1 MNLELKTTTIGAKTS
16 FLDSE
21 KVRYVRGGITLDHL
35 QVLPDLLT
43 GIKRLPAGTVV
54 GRLGDGKYSA
64 YAAGAAAVPG
74 VASTVTLKASG
85 TGARDDIVI
94 TAKQTGVA
102 GNAIKVQL
110 VHPGAKNATLKVA
123 VETDVI
129 RVYLATDGTDPNGAI
144 TSTIAEVI
152 AAINATLYVKD
163 IVTAALAK
171 DSEGTDVVIAV
182 AATALAGGVDDTPAG
197 APNVTPRFL
206 LADDVVFTTFTATGG
221 AVHGDQLVTAID
233 QARVIEA
240 RLPAA
245 IDAFTKAS
253 MPGITWV

>member
-1 MNLELKTTTIGAKTS
+1 MNLELKTTTLGGKIS
-16 FLDSE
+16 FLDSK
-21 KVRYVRGGITLDHL
+21 KVRYVRGGITLNHL
-35 QVLPDLLT
+35 TVAPDSLT

-54 GRLGDGKYSA
+54 GRLGNGKYSA

-74 VASTVTLKASG
+74 VASTVTLKASD
-85 TGARDDIVI
+85 TGARNDIVI

-129 RVYLATDGTDPNGAI
+129 RVYLATNGANAI

-163 IVTAALAK
+163 IVTAALA
-171 DSEGTDVVIAV
+171 EGSAGDDVVIAV
-182 AATALAGGVDDTPAG
+182 AATALAGGVNGTPAG
-197 APNVTPRFL
+197 PANVVPRYL
-206 LADDVVFTTFTATGG
+206 LADDVVFTTFTSSGG
-221 AVHGDQLVTAID
+221 ATHADQVVTAID

-240 RLPAA
+240 RLPVPP
-245 IDAFTKAS
+245 DAYVKAS

>member
-35 QVLPDLLT
+35 QVLPDPLT
-43 GIKRLPAGTVV
+43 GLKRVAAGTVV
-54 GRLGDGKYSA
+54 GRQGNGKYA
-64 YAAGAAAVPG
+64 PYTAGAAAVPG
-74 VASTVTLKASG
+74 VASTVTLKASDA
-85 TGARDDIVI
+85 GARDDIVV

-102 GNAIKVQL
+102 GDKIKVQL
-110 VHPGAKNATLKVA
+110 VNPDAASASLKVA

-129 RVYLATDGTDPNGAI
+129 RVYVATNGAKAI
-144 TSTIAEVI
+144 TSTIGQVI

-163 IVTAALAK
+163 IVVASLA
-171 DSEGTDVVIAV
+171 EGSAEGDVVIAV
-182 AATALAGGVDDTPAG
+182 AATPLAGGVDNTPAG

>member
-1 MNLELKTTTIGAKTS
+1 MNLELKTTTIGGKVS
-16 FLDSE
+16 FLDSD

-35 QVLPDLLT
+35 AVLPDPFT
-43 GIKRLPAGTVV
+43 GLKRLAAGTVV
-54 GRLGDGKYSA
+54 GRLGNGKYA
-64 YAAGAAAVPG
+64 PYAAGAAAVPG

-94 TAKQTGVA
+94 TAKQTGA
-102 GNAIKVQL
+102 DGNAIKVQL
-110 VHPGAKNATLKVA
+110 VDPDAASASLKIA
-123 VETDVI
+123 IETDVI
-129 RVYLATDGTDPNGAI
+129 RVYLATDGGKTI
-144 TSTIAEVI
+144 TSTIAQVI
-152 AAINATLYVKD
+152 AVINATLYVKD
-163 IVTAALAK
+163 IVVATLA
-171 DSEGTDVVIAV
+171 DGSVGTDAAIAV

>member
-1 MNLELKTTTIGAKTS
+1 MNLELKTTTIGGKVS
-16 FLDSE
+16 FLDSD

-35 QVLPDLLT
+35 AVLPDPLT
-43 GIKRLPAGTVV
+43 GLKRLAAGTVV
-54 GRLGDGKYSA
+54 GRLGNGKYSA

-94 TAKQTGVA
+94 TAKQTGA
-102 GNAIKVQL
+102 DGDKIKIQL
-110 VHPGAKNATLKVA
+110 VNPDAASASLKVA

-129 RVYLATDGTDPNGAI
+129 RVYVATDGTKAI

-163 IVTAALAK
+163 IVTALLAEG
-171 DSEGTDVVIAV
+171 SEGTDAAIAV

-240 RLPAA
+240 RLPVA

>member
-1 MNLELKTTTIGAKTS
+1 MNLELKTTTIGGKVS
-16 FLDSE
+16 FLDSD

-35 QVLPDLLT
+35 AVLPDPLT
-43 GIKRLPAGTVV
+43 GLKRLAAGTVV
-54 GRLGDGKYSA
+54 GRLGNGKYSA

-94 TAKQTGVA
+94 TAKQTGA
-102 GNAIKVQL
+102 DGDKIKIQL
-110 VHPGAKNATLKVA
+110 VNPDAASASLKVA

-129 RVYLATDGTDPNGAI
+129 RVYVATDGTKAI

-163 IVTAALAK
+163 IVTAALA
-171 DSEGTDVVIAV
+171 EGSAGDDVVIAV
-182 AATALAGGVDDTPAG
+182 AATALAGGVNGTPAG
-197 APNVTPRFL
+197 PANVVPRYL
-206 LADDVVFTTFTATGG
+206 LADDVVFTTFTSSGG
-221 AVHGDQLVTAID
+221 ATHADQVVTAID

-240 RLPAA
+240 RLPVPP
-245 IDAFTKAS
+245 DAYVKAS
-253 MPGITWV
+253 LPGITWA

>member
-1 MNLELKTTTIGAKTS
+1 MNLELKTTTLGGKIS

-21 KVRYVRGGITLDHL
+21 KVRYVRGGITLDH
-35 QVLPDLLT
+35 QPVLPNPQT
-43 GIKRLPAGTVV
+43 GLKRVPAGTVV
-54 GRLGDGKYSA
+54 GRLDNGKYA
-64 YAAGAAAVPG
+64 PYIAGAPAVPG
-74 VASTVTLKASG
+74 AASTVTLKASG
-85 TGARDDIVI
+85 TGNRDDIVI

-110 VHPGAKNATLKVA
+110 VNPDAASASLKVA

-129 RVYLATDGTDPNGAI
+129 RVYLATDGAKAI
-144 TSTIAEVI
+144 TSKIAEVI

-163 IVTAALAK
+163 IVVATLANG
-171 DSEGTDVVIAV
+171 SEGTDTAKAV
-182 AATALAGGVDDTPAG
+182 DATALAEGVDDTPAG

-245 IDAFTKAS
+245 IDAFTKAN

>member
-1 MNLELKTTTIGAKTS
+1 MNLELKTTTIGGKVS
-16 FLDSE
+16 FLDSD

-35 QVLPDLLT
+35 AVLPDPLT
-43 GIKRLPAGTVV
+43 GLKRLAAGTVV
-54 GRLGDGKYSA
+54 GRLGNGKYSA

-94 TAKQTGVA
+94 TAKQTGA
-102 GNAIKVQL
+102 DGDKIKIQL
-110 VHPGAKNATLKVA
+110 VNPDAASASLKVA

-129 RVYLATDGTDPNGAI
+129 RVYLATDGTKAI

-163 IVTAALAK
+163 IVTAALA
-171 DSEGTDVVIAV
+171 EGSAGDDVVIAV
-182 AATALAGGVDDTPAG
+182 AATALAGGVNGTPAG
-197 APNVTPRFL
+197 PANVVPRYL
-206 LADDVVFTTFTATGG
+206 LADDVVFTTFTSSGG
-221 AVHGDQLVTAID
+221 ATHADQVVTAID

-240 RLPAA
+240 RLPVPP
-245 IDAFTKAS
+245 DAYVKAS
-253 MPGITWV
+253 LPGITWA

>member
-1 MNLELKTTTIGAKTS
+1 MNLELKTTTLGSKIS

-35 QVLPDLLT
+35 QVVPNPLT
-43 GIKRLPAGTVV
+43 GLKRVAAGTVV
-54 GRLGDGKYSA
+54 GRLGNGKYA
-64 YAAGAAAVPG
+64 PYIAGAAAVPG
-74 VASTVTLKASG
+74 VAATVTLKASG
-85 TGARDDIVI
+85 AGARDDIVI

-110 VHPGAKNATLKVA
+110 VDPNAASASLKVA

-129 RVYLATDGTDPNGAI
+129 RVYLATDGTKAI
-144 TSTIAEVI
+144 TSTIAQVI
-152 AAINATLYVKD
+152 AAINAALFVKD
-163 IVTAALAK
+163 IVVASLAEG
-171 DSEGTDVVIAV
+171 SEGTDAAIAV

-206 LADDVVFTTFTATGG
+206 VADDVVFTTFTATGG
-221 AVHGDQLVTAID
+221 AVHSDQLVTAID

>member
-35 QVLPDLLT
+35 LVLSDPLT
-43 GIKRLPAGTVV
+43 GLKRVAAGTVV
-54 GRLGDGKYSA
+54 GRLDNGKYA
-64 YAAGAAAVPG
+64 PYLAGAAAVSG

-85 TGARDDIVI
+85 TGNRDDIVI

-110 VHPGAKNATLKVA
+110 VDPGAKNATLKVA

-129 RVYLATDGTDPNGAI
+129 RVYLATDDTNPNGLI
-144 TSTIAEVI
+144 TSKIAEVI

-163 IVTAALAK
+163 IVTALLAEG
-171 DSEGTDVVIAV
+171 SVGTDTAV
-182 AATALAGGVDDTPAG
+182 AVDATALAGGVDDTPAG
-197 APNVTPRFL
+197 PPNVTPRFL

>member
-35 QVLPDLLT
+35 SVLPDPLT
-43 GIKRLPAGTVV
+43 GLKRVPAGTVV
-54 GRLGDGKYSA
+54 GRLGNGKYA
-64 YAAGAAAVPG
+64 PYVAGAAAVPG

-85 TGARDDIVI
+85 AANRDDIVI

-110 VHPGAKNATLKVA
+110 VDPDAASASLKVA

-129 RVYLATDGTDPNGAI
+129 RVYLATNGAKAI
-144 TSTIAEVI
+144 TSTIGQVI

-163 IVTAALAK
+163 IVVASLA
-171 DSEGTDVVIAV
+171 EGSAEGDVVIAV
-182 AATALAGGVDDTPAG
+182 AATPLAGGANDTPAG

>member
-1 MNLELKTTTIGAKTS
+1 MNLELKTTTLGGRLS

-35 QVLPDLLT
+35 TVAPDPLT
-43 GIKRLPAGTVV
+43 GLKRIAAGTVV
-54 GRLGDGKYSA
+54 GRLGNGKYSP
-64 YAAGAAAVPG
+64 YVAGAAAVPG
-74 VASTVTLKASG
+74 VASTVTLKASDA
-85 TGARDDIVI
+85 GARDDIVI

-110 VHPGAKNATLKVA
+110 VNPDAASASLKVA

-129 RVYLATDGTDPNGAI
+129 RVYVATDGNKAI
-144 TSTIAEVI
+144 TSTIGQVI

-163 IVTAALAK
+163 IVVATLA
-171 DSEGTDVVIAV
+171 DGSAEGDVVIAV
-182 AATALAGGVDDTPAG
+182 AATPLAGGANDTPAVL
-197 APNVTPRFL
+197 PLVTPRFL

-245 IDAFTKAS
+245 IDALTKAS

>member
-1 MNLELKTTTIGAKTS
+1 MNLELKTTTLGGRLS

-35 QVLPDLLT
+35 TVAPDPLT
-43 GIKRLPAGTVV
+43 GLKRIAAGTVV
-54 GRLGDGKYSA
+54 GRLGNGKYSP
-64 YAAGAAAVPG
+64 YVAGAAAVPG

-94 TAKQTGVA
+94 TAKQTGA
-102 GNAIKVQL
+102 DGDKIKIQL
-110 VHPGAKNATLKVA
+110 VNPDAASASLKIA

-129 RVYLATDGTDPNGAI
+129 RVYLATDGTKAI

-163 IVTAALAK
+163 IVTALLAGG
-171 DSEGTDVVIAV
+171 SEGTDAAIAV

-245 IDAFTKAS
+245 IDALTKAS

>member
-1 MNLELKTTTIGAKTS
+1 MNLELKTTTLGGKIS

-21 KVRYVRGGITLDHL
+21 KVRYVRGGITLDH
-35 QVLPDLLT
+35 QPVLPDPQT
-43 GIKRLPAGTVV
+43 GLKRVPAGTVV
-54 GRLGDGKYSA
+54 GRLDNGKYA
-64 YAAGAAAVPG
+64 PYLAGAAAVSG

-85 TGARDDIVI
+85 TGNRDDIVI

-110 VHPGAKNATLKVA
+110 VDPGAKNATLKVA
-123 VETDVI
+123 VEMDVI
-129 RVYLATDGTDPNGAI
+129 RVYLATDGANGTI
-144 TSTIAEVI
+144 TSTIGQVI

-163 IVTAALAK
+163 IVVATLANG
-171 DSEGTDVVIAV
+171 SAEGDAVIAV
-182 AATALAGGVDDTPAG
+182 DATALAGGVDDTPAG

>member
-35 QVLPDLLT
+35 QVLPNPLT
-43 GIKRLPAGTVV
+43 GLKRVPAGTVV
-54 GRLGDGKYSA
+54 GRLGNGKYA
-64 YAAGAAAVPG
+64 PYTAGAAAVPG

-85 TGARDDIVI
+85 AGNQNDIVI
-94 TAKQTGVA
+94 TAKKTGA
-102 GNAIKVQL
+102 DGDKIKIQL
-110 VHPGAKNATLKVA
+110 VNPDAASASLKVA

-129 RVYLATDGTDPNGAI
+129 RVYVATDGAKAI
-144 TSTIAEVI
+144 TSTIGQVI
-152 AAINATLYVKD
+152 AAINAALFVKD
-163 IVTAALAK
+163 IVVASLA
-171 DSEGTDVVIAV
+171 EGSAEGDVVIAV
-182 AATALAGGVDDTPAG
+182 AATPLAGGVNDTPAG

>member
-35 QVLPDLLT
+35 QVLPNPLT
-43 GIKRLPAGTVV
+43 GLKRLAAGTVV
-54 GRLGDGKYSA
+54 GRLGNGKYSP
-64 YAAGAAAVPG
+64 YVAGAAAVPG
-74 VASTVTLKASG
+74 VASTVTLKASSG
-85 TGARDDIVI
+85 GNRDDIVI
-94 TAKQTGVA
+94 TAKQA
-102 GNAIKVQL
+102 GADGDKIKVQL
-110 VHPGAKNATLKVA
+110 VDPGAKNATLKVA

-129 RVYLATDGTDPNGAI
+129 RVYLATDGTDPDGDI
-144 TSTIAEVI
+144 TSTIAQVI

-163 IVTAALAK
+163 IVVATLAAG
-171 DSEGTDVVIAV
+171 SEGTDAAIAV
-182 AATALAGGVDDTPAG
+182 TATALAGGVDDTPAG

>member
-1 MNLELKTTTIGAKTS
+1 MNLELKTTTLGGKIS

-35 QVLPDLLT
+35 PVLPDPLT
-43 GIKRLPAGTVV
+43 GLKRVAAGTAV
-54 GRLGDGKYSA
+54 GRLGNGKYA
-64 YAAGAAAVPG
+64 PYVAGAAAVPG

-85 TGARDDIVI
+85 AGNRDDIVI
-94 TAKQTGVA
+94 TAKKTGVA

-110 VHPGAKNATLKVA
+110 VNPDAASASLKVA

-129 RVYLATDGTDPNGAI
+129 RVYVATDGTKAI

-163 IVTAALAK
+163 IVTAALA
-171 DSEGTDVVIAV
+171 EGSAGDDVVIAV
-182 AATALAGGVDDTPAG
+182 AATALAGGVNGTPAG
-197 APNVTPRFL
+197 PANVVPRYL
-206 LADDVVFTTFTATGG
+206 LADDVVFTTFTSSGG
-221 AVHGDQLVTAID
+221 ATHADQVVTAID

-240 RLPAA
+240 RLPVPP
-245 IDAFTKAS
+245 DAYVKAS
-253 MPGITWV
+253 LPGITWA

>member
-1 MNLELKTTTIGAKTS
+1 MNLELKTTTLGGKIS

-35 QVLPDLLT
+35 SVLPDPLT
-43 GIKRLPAGTVV
+43 GLKRVPAGTVV
-54 GRLGDGKYSA
+54 GRLGNGKYA
-64 YAAGAAAVPG
+64 PYFAGAAAVPG

-85 TGARDDIVI
+85 AGNRDDIVI
-94 TAKQTGVA
+94 TAKQA
-102 GNAIKVQL
+102 GADGDKIKVQL
-110 VHPGAKNATLKVA
+110 VDPNAASASLKVA

-129 RVYLATDGTDPNGAI
+129 RVYLATDGTKAI

-163 IVTAALAK
+163 IVTALLAEG
-171 DSEGTDVVIAV
+171 SEGTDAAIAV

>member
-35 QVLPDLLT
+35 QVLPDPLT
-43 GIKRLPAGTVV
+43 GLKRVPAGTVV
-54 GRLGDGKYSA
+54 GRLGNGKYA
-64 YAAGAAAVPG
+64 PYTAGAAAVPG

-94 TAKQTGVA
+94 TAKQTGA
-102 GNAIKVQL
+102 DGDKIKIQL
-110 VHPGAKNATLKVA
+110 VNPDAASASLKIA
-123 VETDVI
+123 IETDVI
-129 RVYLATDGTDPNGAI
+129 RVYLATDGAKAI

-163 IVTAALAK
+163 IVTALLAGG
-171 DSEGTDVVIAV
+171 SEGTDAAIAV

>member
-1 MNLELKTTTIGAKTS
+1 MNLELKTTTSGGKVS
-16 FLDSE
+16 FLDSD

-35 QVLPDLLT
+35 SVLPDLLT
-43 GIKRLPAGTVV
+43 GLKRVPAGTVV
-54 GRLGDGKYSA
+54 GRLANGKYSP
-64 YAAGAAAVPG
+64 YLAGAAAVPG
-74 VASTVTLKASG
+74 VASTVTLKASAG
-85 TGARDDIVI
+85 GNRDDIVI

-110 VHPGAKNATLKVA
+110 VDPGAKNATLKVA

-129 RVYLATDGTDPNGAI
+129 RVYVATDGNSTI

-163 IVTAALAK
+163 IVVASLAQG
-171 DSEGTDVVIAV
+171 SAEGDVVIAV
-182 AATALAGGVDDTPAG
+182 AATPLAGGANDTPAG

>member
-1 MNLELKTTTIGAKTS
+1 MNLELKTTTLGGKIS

-35 QVLPDLLT
+35 SVLPDPLT
-43 GIKRLPAGTVV
+43 GLKRVPAGTVV
-54 GRLGDGKYSA
+54 GRLGNGKYA
-64 YAAGAAAVPG
+64 PYLAGAAAVPG

-85 TGARDDIVI
+85 AGNRDDIVI
-94 TAKQTGVA
+94 TAKQA
-102 GNAIKVQL
+102 GADGDKIKVQL
-110 VHPGAKNATLKVA
+110 VDPNAASASLKVA

-129 RVYLATDGTDPNGAI
+129 RVYLATDGTKAI

-163 IVTAALAK
+163 IVTALLAEG
-171 DSEGTDVVIAV
+171 SEGTDAAIAV

>member
-1 MNLELKTTTIGAKTS
+1 MNLELKTTTLRGKIS

-35 QVLPDLLT
+35 QVLPDPLT
-43 GIKRLPAGTVV
+43 GLKRVAAGTVV
-54 GRLGDGKYSA
+54 GRLGNGKYA
-64 YAAGAAAVPG
+64 PYIAGAAAVPG

-85 TGARDDIVI
+85 AGARNDIVI

-110 VHPGAKNATLKVA
+110 VDPDAASASLKVA

-129 RVYLATDGTDPNGAI
+129 RVYLATDGAKAI
-144 TSTIAEVI
+144 TSTIAQVI
-152 AAINATLYVKD
+152 AAINAALFVKD
-163 IVTAALAK
+163 IVVASLAEG
-171 DSEGTDVVIAV
+171 SEGTDAAIAV

>member
-1 MNLELKTTTIGAKTS
+1 MNLELKTTTLGGKIS

-35 QVLPDLLT
+35 TVAPDPLT
-43 GIKRLPAGTVV
+43 GLKRIAAGTVV
-54 GRLGDGKYSA
+54 GPLGNGKYSP
-64 YAAGAAAVPG
+64 YVAGAAAVPG

-85 TGARDDIVI
+85 TGARNDIVV
-94 TAKQTGVA
+94 TAKQTGA
-102 GNAIKVQL
+102 DGDKIKVQL
-110 VHPGAKNATLKVA
+110 VDPGAKNATLKVA

-129 RVYLATDGTDPNGAI
+129 RVYLATDDTNPNGAI
-144 TSTIAEVI
+144 TSTIAQVI

-163 IVTAALAK
+163 IVVASLA
-171 DSEGTDVVIAV
+171 DGSAEGDVVIAV
-182 AATALAGGVDDTPAG
+182 AATPLAGGVDDTPAV
-197 APNVTPRFL
+197 PPLVTPRFL

>member
-1 MNLELKTTTIGAKTS
+1 MNLELKTTTLGGKIS

-35 QVLPDLLT
+35 TVLPDPLT
-43 GIKRLPAGTVV
+43 GLKRLAAGTVV
-54 GRLGDGKYSA
+54 GRLGDGKYA
-64 YAAGAAAVPG
+64 PYIAGAAAVPG

-85 TGARDDIVI
+85 TGNRDDIVI
-94 TAKQTGVA
+94 TAKKTGA
-102 GNAIKVQL
+102 DGDKIKIQL
-110 VHPGAKNATLKVA
+110 VNPGAENATLKVA

-129 RVYLATDGTDPNGAI
+129 QVYLATDDTNPNGAI
-144 TSTIAEVI
+144 TSTIAHVI

-163 IVTAALAK
+163 IVVATLAASSA
-171 DSEGTDVVIAV
+171 EGDVVIAV
-182 AATALAGGVDDTPAG
+182 AATPLAGGANDTPAG

>member
-1 MNLELKTTTIGAKTS
+1 MNLELKTTTLGGKIS

-35 QVLPDLLT
+35 LVLPDPLT
-43 GIKRLPAGTVV
+43 GLKRIAAGTVV
-54 GRLGDGKYSA
+54 GRLGNGKYA
-64 YAAGAAAVPG
+64 PYVAGAAAVPG
-74 VASTVTLKASG
+74 AASTVTLKASG
-85 TGARDDIVI
+85 GGARDDIVI

-102 GNAIKVQL
+102 GNAIKIQL
-110 VHPGAKNATLKVA
+110 VNPDAASASLKVA

-129 RVYLATDGTDPNGAI
+129 RVYLATDGAKVI

-163 IVTAALAK
+163 IVTASLAEG
-171 DSEGTDVVIAV
+171 SVGTDAATAV
-182 AATALAGGVDDTPAG
+182 AATALAGGVDDTPAV
-197 APNVTPRFL
+197 PPLVTPRFL

-245 IDAFTKAS
+245 IDAFTKAN

>member
-1 MNLELKTTTIGAKTS
+1 MNLELKTTTLGGKIS
-16 FLDSE
+16 FLDSD

-35 QVLPDLLT
+35 AVQPDPLT
-43 GIKRLPAGTVV
+43 GLKRLLAGTVV
-54 GRLGDGKYSA
+54 GRLGNGKYSV

-94 TAKQTGVA
+94 TAKQTGA
-102 GNAIKVQL
+102 DGDKIKVQL
-110 VHPGAKNATLKVA
+110 VDPDAASASLKVA

-129 RVYLATDGTDPNGAI
+129 RVYVATDGTKAI

-163 IVTAALAK
+163 IVVATLAAGSA
-171 DSEGTDVVIAV
+171 EGDLVIAV
-182 AATALAGGVDDTPAG
+182 AATPLAGGVDDTPAG

>member
-1 MNLELKTTTIGAKTS
+1 MNLELKTTTLGGKIS

-35 QVLPDLLT
+35 TVAPDPLT
-43 GIKRLPAGTVV
+43 GLKRIAAGTVV
-54 GRLGDGKYSA
+54 GRLGNGKYSP
-64 YAAGAAAVPG
+64 YVAGAAAVPG

-85 TGARDDIVI
+85 AGNRDDIVI
-94 TAKQTGVA
+94 TAKQA
-102 GNAIKVQL
+102 GADGNKIKVQL
-110 VHPGAKNATLKVA
+110 VDPDAASASLKIA

-129 RVYLATDGTDPNGAI
+129 RVYVATDGTKAI
-144 TSTIAEVI
+144 TSTIAQVI
-152 AAINATLYVKD
+152 AAINAALFVKD
-163 IVTAALAK
+163 IVVATLA
-171 DSEGTDVVIAV
+171 DGSAEGDVVIAV
-182 AATALAGGVDDTPAG
+182 AATPLAGGANDTPAG

>member
-35 QVLPDLLT
+35 QVLPDPLT
-43 GIKRLPAGTVV
+43 GLKRVPAGTVV
-54 GRLGDGKYSA
+54 GRLGNGKYA
-64 YAAGAAAVPG
+64 PYTAGAAAVPG
-74 VASTVTLKASG
+74 VASTVTLKASDA
-85 TGARDDIVI
+85 GARDDIVI

-110 VHPGAKNATLKVA
+110 VNPDAASASLKVA

-129 RVYLATDGTDPNGAI
+129 RVYVATGGNKAI

-163 IVTAALAK
+163 IVTAALA
-171 DSEGTDVVIAV
+171 EGSAGDDVVIAV
-182 AATALAGGVDDTPAG
+182 AATALAGGVNGTPAG
-197 APNVTPRFL
+197 PANVVPRYL
-206 LADDVVFTTFTATGG
+206 LADDVVFTTFTSSGG
-221 AVHGDQLVTAID
+221 ATHADQVVTAID

>member
-1 MNLELKTTTIGAKTS
+1 MNLELKTTTLGGKIS

-35 QVLPDLLT
+35 SVLPDPLT
-43 GIKRLPAGTVV
+43 GLKRVPAGTVV
-54 GRLGDGKYSA
+54 GRLGNGKYA
-64 YAAGAAAVPG
+64 PYLAGAAAVPG

-85 TGARDDIVI
+85 AGARDDIVI

-102 GNAIKVQL
+102 GDTIKVQL
-110 VHPGAKNATLKVA
+110 VNPDAASASLKIA
-123 VETDVI
+123 IETDVI
-129 RVYLATDGTDPNGAI
+129 RVYLATDGTKAI

-163 IVTAALAK
+163 IVVASLA
-171 DSEGTDVVIAV
+171 EGSAGGDVVIAV
-182 AATALAGGVDDTPAG
+182 AATPLAGGVNDTPAG

>member
-1 MNLELKTTTIGAKTS
+1 MNLELKTTTLGGKIS

-35 QVLPDLLT
+35 TVAPDPLT
-43 GIKRLPAGTVV
+43 GLKRIAAGTVV
-54 GRLGDGKYSA
+54 GRLGNGKYSP
-64 YAAGAAAVPG
+64 YVAGAAAVPG

-85 TGARDDIVI
+85 AGNRDDIVI
-94 TAKQTGVA
+94 TAKQA
-102 GNAIKVQL
+102 GADGNKIKVQL
-110 VHPGAKNATLKVA
+110 VDPDAASASLKIA

-129 RVYLATDGTDPNGAI
+129 RVYVATDGTKAI
-144 TSTIAEVI
+144 TSTIAQVI
-152 AAINATLYVKD
+152 AAINAALFVKD
-163 IVTAALAK
+163 IVVATLA
-171 DSEGTDVVIAV
+171 DGSAEGDVVIAV
-182 AATALAGGVDDTPAG
+182 AATPLAGGANDTPAG

-245 IDAFTKAS
+245 IDALTKAS

>member
-1 MNLELKTTTIGAKTS
+1 MNLELKTTTIGGKVS
-16 FLDSE
+16 FLDSD

-35 QVLPDLLT
+35 AVQPDPLT
-43 GIKRLPAGTVV
+43 GLKRLLAGTVV
-54 GRLGDGKYSA
+54 GRLGNGKYSV

-94 TAKQTGVA
+94 TAKQTGA
-102 GNAIKVQL
+102 DGDKIKIQL
-110 VHPGAKNATLKVA
+110 VNPDAASASLKVA

-129 RVYLATDGTDPNGAI
+129 RVYVATDGTKAI

-163 IVTAALAK
+163 IVTAALA
-171 DSEGTDVVIAV
+171 EGSAGDDVVIAV
-182 AATALAGGVDDTPAG
+182 AATALAGGVNGTPAG
-197 APNVTPRFL
+197 PANVVPRYL
-206 LADDVVFTTFTATGG
+206 LADDVVFTTFTSSGG
-221 AVHGDQLVTAID
+221 ATHADQVVTAID

-240 RLPAA
+240 RLPVPP
-245 IDAFTKAS
+245 DAYVKAS
-253 MPGITWV
+253 LPGITWA

>member
-35 QVLPDLLT
+35 LVLSDPLT
-43 GIKRLPAGTVV
+43 GLKRVAAGTVV
-54 GRLGDGKYSA
+54 GRLDNGKYA
-64 YAAGAAAVPG
+64 PYLAGAAAVLG
-74 VASTVTLKASG
+74 VASTVTLKASDA
-85 TGARDDIVI
+85 GARDDIVI

-110 VHPGAKNATLKVA
+110 VNPDAASASLKVA

-129 RVYLATDGTDPNGAI
+129 RVYLATDGAKAI

-163 IVTAALAK
+163 IVVATLANGSAEGDTA
-171 DSEGTDVVIAV
+171 IAV
-182 AATALAGGVDDTPAG
+182 DATALAGGVDDIPAV
-197 APNVTPRFL
+197 PPLVTPRFL

-240 RLPAA
+240 RLPVLP
-245 IDAFTKAS
+245 DAFTKAN

>member
-1 MNLELKTTTIGAKTS
+1 MNLELKTTTLGGKIS

-35 QVLPDLLT
+35 TVAPDPLT
-43 GIKRLPAGTVV
+43 GLKRLAAGTVV
-54 GRLGDGKYSA
+54 GRLGNGKYSA

-85 TGARDDIVI
+85 TGARNDIVI

-110 VHPGAKNATLKVA
+110 VDPNAASASLKVA

-129 RVYLATDGTDPNGAI
+129 RVYVATDGTKAI

-163 IVTAALAK
+163 IVTALLAEG
-171 DSEGTDVVIAV
+171 SEGTDAAIAV

>member
-1 MNLELKTTTIGAKTS
+1 MNLELKTTTLGGKIS

-35 QVLPDLLT
+35 TVAPDPLT
-43 GIKRLPAGTVV
+43 GLKRIAAGTVV
-54 GRLGDGKYSA
+54 GRLGNGKYSP
-64 YAAGAAAVPG
+64 YVAGAAAVPG

-85 TGARDDIVI
+85 AGARDDIVI

-110 VHPGAKNATLKVA
+110 VNPDAASASLKIA

-129 RVYLATDGTDPNGAI
+129 RVYVATDGTKAI
-144 TSTIAEVI
+144 TSTIAQVI
-152 AAINATLYVKD
+152 AAINAALFVKD
-163 IVTAALAK
+163 IVVATLA
-171 DSEGTDVVIAV
+171 DGSAEGDVVIAV
-182 AATALAGGVDDTPAG
+182 AATPLAGGANDTPAV
-197 APNVTPRFL
+197 PPLVTPRFL

-245 IDAFTKAS
+245 IDALTKAS